1 MPPTPTPKIMEPNYT
16 HASLPL
22 SIWYPE
28 DWVYEEAEDGV
39 IFGTSRALIS
49 GEALETGAAMAI
61 TRENLEDEETIKD
74 LAQTTLEN
82 LYFEELET
90 SDPQPHSVGDQRGII
105 INLEGTPEEAS
116 VPFRGILAVVERGDW
131 GYIFLGVSVVDD
143 WSEYGETLEKM
154 LRSVVFEAVENIYSS
169 DTLGLRIWFP
179 EDWVYEENSDQVIFS
194 NSAEVFETGDLESG
208 AAMLVSGSSLPDV
221 SLEEWFEDQA
231 TNLDFEEGGA
241 TSDIETRTIG
251 GQSGLIFT
259 LEGLPVGSE
268 TPVKGFVAA
277 AEYADWGYIFLR
289 VLVVDE
295 WAEQNTILEEMLNTV
310 QFAE

>member
-1 MPPTPTPKIMEPNYT
+1 MEPNYS
-16 HASLPL
+16 HASLAL

-28 DWVYEEAEDGV
+28 NWAYEEAEDGV
-39 IFGTSRALIS
+39 IFGTSEALIS

-61 TRENLEDEETIKD
+61 MRERLEDEETIKD

-116 VPFRGILAVVERGDW
+116 VPFRGILAMVERGDW
-131 GYIFLGVSVVDD
+131 VYLFLGVSVIDD
-143 WSEYGETLEKM
+143 WSEYGDTLEKM
-154 LRSVVFEAVENIYSS
+154 LRSVVFEAVENVYSS

-179 EDWVYEENSDQVIFS
+179 ENWVYEDDRDQIIFAS
-194 NSAEVFETGDLESG
+194 SAGLFESGDLESG

-221 SLEEWFEDQA
+221 SLEEWFEDQSA
-231 TNLDFEEGGA
+231 DFDFEDGGP

-277 AEYADWGYIFLR
+277 AEYGDWGYLFLG
-289 VLVVDE
+289 VSVVDE
-295 WAEQNTILEEMLNTV
+295 WAEQGPVLEEMLCSV
-310 QFAE
+310 QFH

>member
-154 LRSVVFEAVENIYSS
+154 LRSVVFEAVDNIYSS

-179 EDWVYEENSDQVIFS
+179 EDWVYEENSDQVIFAS
-194 NSAEVFETGDLESG
+194 SAGLFEGGDLESG

-231 TNLDFEEGGA
+231 ADLDFEEGGA
-241 TSDIETRTIG
+241 TSDIEPRTIG
-251 GQSGLIFT
+251 GQSGLILT
-259 LEGLPVGSE
+259 LQGIPLGSE

-277 AEYADWGYIFLR
+277 ADYEDWGYLFLG
-289 VLVVDE
+289 VSAADE
-295 WAEQNTILEEMLNTV
+295 WAQYGPVLEEMLDTV
-310 QFAE
+310 QFVE

>member
-1 MPPTPTPKIMEPNYT
+1 MDPNYT

-22 SIWYPE
+22 SIWHPE

-39 IFGTSRALIS
+39 IFGTSEALIS

-61 TRENLEDEETIKD
+61 MRESLEDEETIKD

-82 LYFEELET
+82 LYFEELRT

-116 VPFRGILAVVERGDW
+116 VPFRGILAVIQRGDW
-131 GYIFLGVSVVDD
+131 GYVFLGVSVVDD

-154 LRSVVFEAVENIYSS
+154 LRSVVFEAVENVYSS

-179 EDWVYEENSDQVIFS
+179 ENWVYEDDRDQIIFAS
-194 NSAEVFETGDLESG
+194 SAGLFESGDLESG

-221 SLEEWFEDQA
+221 SLEEWFEGQTTDF
-231 TNLDFEEGGA
+231 DFEDGGP

-259 LEGLPVGSE
+259 MEGIPVGSE
-268 TPVKGFVAA
+268 TPVKGFIAA
-277 AEYADWGYIFLR
+277 VEYADWGYIFLG
-289 VLVVDE
+289 VAVVDE
-295 WAEQNTILEEMLNTV
+295 WAQYGPVLEEMLCRV
-310 QFAE
+310 EFH